1 MDHITSKEA
10 SLLNQS
16 ERRVNILLHAL
27 LFVLGFAIVF
37 IIGWG
42 GAITILGSLF
52 AQYKLWIGR
61 IGGAILVLFGLATMD
76 IIRIPWF
83 YMDTRPEFKGRTGTY
98 LGSLAM
104 GLFFAAGWSPCVGAT
119 LGAIL
124 TLGFSQETVAQSMIL
139 SSGYSIGLG
148 LPFLILAL
156 GVDRATGWVRK
167 LKRHIRLFQI
177 ISGVMIISIG
187 ILLLT
192 DSLTLLAS
200 WAQRSG
206 LYIDLPTRGG
216 VPSYLTAI
224 LAGVLSFL
232 SPCVL
237 PLVPAYLGYL
247 SGHVV
252 ASTKQTQMS

>member
-1 MDHITSKEA
+1 MEH
-10 SLLNQS
+10 LNKNEVQAIKQS
-16 ERRVNILLHAL
+16 ENQINILLHAL

-61 IGGAILVLFGLATMD
+61 LGGAVLILFGLATMD

-83 YMDTRPEFKGRTGTY
+83 YMDTRPEFRGRTGTY
-98 LGSLAM
+98 FGSLAM

-124 TLGFSQETVAQSMIL
+124 TLGFSQETVGQAMVL
-139 SSGYSIGLG
+139 SSGYSLGLG
-148 LPFLILAL
+148 IPFIILAL
-156 GVDRATGWVRK
+156 GVDRASIWVRK
-167 LKRHIRLFQI
+167 MRKHIRLFQI
-177 ISGVMIISIG
+177 ISGFMIISIG
-187 ILLLT
+187 FLLMT

-206 LYIDLPTRGG
+206 LYIDLPTSGG
-216 VPSYLTAI
+216 VPTYITAI
-224 LAGVLSFL
+224 IAGVLSFL

-252 ASTKQTQMS
+252 SSTKYS

>member
-1 MDHITSKEA
+1 MEQITNNKA
-10 SLLNQS
+10 PTLTKS
-16 ERRVNILLHAL
+16 ENRVYVFLHAL

-37 IIGWG
+37 VIGWG

-52 AQYKLWIGR
+52 FQYKMWIGR
-61 IGGAILVLFGLATMD
+61 IGGAILILFGLATMD
-76 IIRIPWF
+76 LIRIPWF

-98 LGSLAM
+98 FGSLAM

-124 TLGFSQETVAQSMIL
+124 TLGFSQETVSQSMIL
-139 SSGYSIGLG
+139 SSGYSLGLG

-156 GVDRATGWVRK
+156 GVDRAAIWVRK

-177 ISGVMIISIG
+177 VSGVLIISIG
-187 ILLLT
+187 ILLIT
-192 DSLTLLAS
+192 DSLTLLAT
-200 WAQRSG
+200 WATRG
-206 LYIDLPTRGG
+206 GFYLDLPTRGG

-252 ASTKQTQMS
+252 AGNRQLV

>member
-1 MDHITSKEA
+1 MEKITVNEA
-10 SLLNQS
+10 NISAPS
-16 ERRVNILLHAL
+16 ENRVNILLHAL

-52 AQYKLWIGR
+52 AQYKMWIGR
-61 IGGAILVLFGLATMD
+61 LGGAVLILFGLATMD

-98 LGSLAM
+98 VGSLAM

-139 SSGYSIGLG
+139 SSGYSLGLG

-156 GVDRATGWVRK
+156 GVDRATTWVRK
-167 LKRHIRLFQI
+167 LKRHIRLFQV
-177 ISGVMIISIG
+177 ISGIMIILIG
-187 ILLLT
+187 LLLLT

-206 LYIDLPTRGG
+206 LYIDLPSSGG

-252 ASTKQTQMS
+252 AETKRS

>member
-1 MDHITSKEA
+1 MAHLTTNKT
-10 SLLNQS
+10 SLLEQPQN
-16 ERRVNILLHAL
+16 RVNIFLHAI
-27 LFVLGFAIVF
+27 LFVLGFSIVF

-52 AQYKLWIGR
+52 VQYKLWIGR
-61 IGGAILVLFGLATMD
+61 IGGAILILFGLATMD

-83 YMDTRPEFKGRTGTY
+83 NMDTRPEFRGRTGTY
-98 LGSLAM
+98 IGSLAM
-104 GLFFAAGWSPCVGAT
+104 GLFFAAGWSPCVGYT

-124 TLGFSQETVAQSMIL
+124 TLGFSQDTVGQAMVL

-156 GVDRATGWVRK
+156 GVDRAAIWVRK
-167 LKRHIRLFQI
+167 LKRYIRHFQL
-177 ISGVMIISIG
+177 ISGILIISIG
-187 ILLLT
+187 LLLIT

-200 WAQRSG
+200 WATRSG
-206 LYIDLPTRGG
+206 LYLDLPTRAGT
-216 VPSYLTAI
+216 PSYLAAI

-252 ASTKQTQMS
+252 AGTKQPA